1 MKFFKNKH
9 FLKGSEAGEMSQVL
23 GALASL
29 ADNMDSAPSTNTVAH
44 NLLYSTSR
52 NLTYS
57 SDPLRCQ
64 AHARYT
70 YAHAVKTPI
79 RIKQGIHPKKHP
91 SFQYPEPVVLRAGT
105 SRQVLHT
112 H

>member
-1 MKFFKNKH
+1 MKFFKNKY

-23 GALASL
+23 GAFASL
-29 ADNMDSAPSTNTVAH
+29 ADNTDSAPSTNTVAH
-44 NLLYSTSR
+44 SLLNTNTVAHSLLYSTSR

-79 RIKQGIHPKKHP
+79 RI
-91 SFQYPEPVVLRAGT
+91 
-105 SRQVLHT
+105 
-112 H
+112 